1 MVWIRYWYLTTGTH
15 SVHFINE
22 QGFWTAKPHIKVPL
36 IGQFYKQ
43 CATKRHQRLFANF
56 PSMLQYIRTCG
67 NWISSPLGQIT
78 FSKLNCRKLSLA
90 GEGAV
95 HALEALL
102 LLVEHWGTQ
111 ILQCLSWGLLHLKR
125 VTPGTV
131 NIHVFGQK
139 SFMFLME
146 VNRPFMNH
154 SLF

>member
-1 MVWIRYWYLTTGTH
+1 MTFCVVWISYWYLTIGTH

-22 QGFWTAKPHIKVPL
+22 QGFWTTKSHIKVPL

-90 GEGAV
+90 GEGSV
-95 HALEALL
+95 HALGPLL
-102 LLVEHWGTQ
+102 LLVEQRGTQ
-111 ILQCLSWGLLHLKR
+111 ILQCLSWGLLHLTR

-131 NIHVFGQK
+131 STQYTRFQSKVLFAFDG
-139 SFMFLME
+139 
-146 VNRPFMNH
+146 
-154 SLF
+154 SL